1 MKFKVYDERIM
12 GIYCMD
18 SEKETCPF
26 KHIDIEYSEDRKVVY
41 KIRLSRPRYGGED
54 VVELTYDEI
63 KFIMELVEYLKQLG
77 MSLA

>member
-12 GIYCMD
+12 GIYCED
-18 SEKETCPF
+18 SEKEPCPF
-26 KHIDIEYSEDRKVVY
+26 KYIDIKYNEDKKVVY

-63 KFIMELVEYLKQLG
+63 KFIMELVKFLEEMG
-77 MSLA
+77 MRLA